1 MNPGAVSRLNERA
14 AGAPVVSALNDL
26 LANDALL
33 LEVDANERSIA
44 YRLAMYL
51 QAHLPHL
58 HVDCEYNRDGIDPKR
73 IQHLGLYPDDEDT
86 EARTAFP
93 DIIAHKRKTTENY
106 LVVELKKSTNLAD
119 RASDFAKLRGYKRNL
134 GFKFALFLE
143 LATGEQADVSVVEW
157 VDV

>member
-1 MNPGAVSRLNERA
+1 MNAASAVTLQERD
-14 AGAPVVSALNDL
+14 AGSSVLAALNNL
-26 LANDALL
+26 LAQDALL
-33 LEVDANERSIA
+33 LKIDANERSIA

-51 QAHLPHL
+51 QVQLPDL

-93 DIIAHKRKTTENY
+93 DIIAHKRGTSENY
-106 LVVELKKSTNLAD
+106 LVIELKKSTNTAD
-119 RASDFAKLRGYKRNL
+119 RSTDFAKLRGYKKNL
-134 GFKFALFLE
+134 GFQFALFVE
-143 LATGEQADVSVVEW
+143 LATGNQADVSAVEW